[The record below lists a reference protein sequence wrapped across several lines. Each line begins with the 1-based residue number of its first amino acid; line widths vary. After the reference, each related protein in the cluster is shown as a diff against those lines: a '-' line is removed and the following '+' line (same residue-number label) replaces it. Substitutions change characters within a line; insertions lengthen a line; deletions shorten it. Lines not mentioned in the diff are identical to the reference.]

1 MLMQRTNLRA
11 VDLNLLVVF
20 DAVMAERSV
29 TRAAGR
35 LRLTQPAVSHALS
48 RLRALFHDPLFVR
61 TPAGLE
67 PTPAAARLAGRIAA
81 VLADIGNILAPSDA
95 FDPAASD
102 RRFIVG
108 MSDYAAYVVLPEL
121 SRRLHRLA
129 PRSQLVVRHTSHV
142 QGLAMLDDGDVEL
155 IVGNFPKAPHRMHV
169 ELLFKDGFV
178 CAARRR
184 HPALAKR
191 LDLETYLA
199 QTHLQVSLRGE
210 PAGYVDEVLGRG
222 RRRRVA
228 LTIGHFL
235 LAPSIIAATDLV
247 ATEPERLLRP
257 EARRH
262 GLVLQPPPFP
272 IPQFEVTQVWP
283 RRFAA
288 DPAHAWLRM
297 LLAAVSKVSTAAS
310 EGSRRARGP
319 E

>member
-1 MLMQRTNLRA
+1 MQRTNLRA

-29 TRAAGR
+29 TRAADR

-48 RLRALFHDPLFVR
+48 RLRGLFRDPLFVR

-81 VLADIGNILAPSDA
+81 VLGDIGDILASSET
-95 FDPAASD
+95 FDPATSD

-108 MSDYAAYVVLPEL
+108 MSDYAAYVVAPEL
-121 SRRLHRLA
+121 ARRLQRLA
-129 PRSQLVVRHTSHV
+129 PLAQLVVRHTSHV
-142 QGLAMLDDGDVEL
+142 HGLAMLDDGEAEL
-155 IVGNFPKAPHRMHV
+155 IVGNFPKPPHRMQG

-184 HPALAKR
+184 HPAFTRK

-199 QTHLQVSLRGE
+199 QAHLQVSLRGE
-210 PAGYVDEVLGRG
+210 PAGYVDAVLGRG

-228 LTIGHFL
+228 LTVGHFL
-235 LAPSIIAATDLV
+235 LAPSIVAATDLV

-262 GLVLQPPPFP
+262 GLALQSPPLA
-272 IPQFEVTQVWP
+272 IPEFQVEQVWP
-283 RRFAA
+283 RRLTA
-288 DPAHAWLRM
+288 DPAHAWLRA
-297 LLAAVSKVSTAAS
+297 LLAAVAKSSPG
-310 EGSRRARGP
+310 EGLRRAGTP